1 MENVLKQM
9 ATVSQEHTNMLIELN
24 NKLSAILEN
33 QYKADNSINQKIDRI
48 LDVQQIQAEAIRKQ
62 GNMLEQQFNMLS
74 SLMSRQR

>member
-24 NKLSAILEN
+24 NKLSAVLEN

-48 LDVQQIQAEAIRKQ
+48 LDVQQAQAEAIRKQ

>member
-33 QYKADNSINQKIDRI
+33 QYKADISINQKIDRI
-48 LDVQQIQAEAIRKQ
+48 LDVQQAQAEAIRKQ